1 MCRSIGLRLA
11 TPLDVMWAFDSVR
24 ESAVS
29 AQILRH
35 SHFIETSFDEYLI
48 KNSFLMQFSDV
59 STVGPQLS
67 EHLCA
72 TSMLKVFR

>member
-1 MCRSIGLRLA
+1 MTKLILIY
-11 TPLDVMWAFDSVR
+11 SV
-24 ESAVS
+24 AKYIVPD
-29 AQILRH
+29 
-35 SHFIETSFDEYLI
+35 F
-48 KNSFLMQFSDV
+48 N